1 MPLGIVTGYQ
11 PAFVAASLGSE
22 YHLIPSLLLRV
33 LTRSNV
39 RSATI
44 GRCVSAHRSPRV
56 IAQFDKARRRL
67 LPT

>member
-33 LTRSNV
+33 LT
-39 RSATI
+39 
-44 GRCVSAHRSPRV
+44 
-56 IAQFDKARRRL
+56 Q
-67 LPT
+67 LPW